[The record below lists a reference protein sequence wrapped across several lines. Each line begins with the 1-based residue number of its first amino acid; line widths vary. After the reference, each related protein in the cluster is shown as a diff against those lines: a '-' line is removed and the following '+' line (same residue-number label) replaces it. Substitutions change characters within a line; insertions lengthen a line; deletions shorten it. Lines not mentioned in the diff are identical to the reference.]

1 MVHRPLYQ
9 ASNLLLASVVLVVH
23 HEIVITS
30 QSAILYF
37 SFKIPLLVAC
47 TNGAER
53 SKLVPEDEER
63 WKRDPRHI
71 LLLRPR

>member
-9 ASNLLLASVVLVVH
+9 ALNLLLASVVLVVL

-30 QSAILYF
+30 QSTILYF
-37 SFKIPLLVAC
+37 SFGIPLLAAC

-53 SKLVPEDEER
+53 LKPVPEDEER
-63 WKRDPRHI
+63 WKRDPKHT